1 MKRFAAK
8 YHSSKSVVSEAALT
22 VAFALCLMLSG
33 VAAARLSVTHAQN
46 QGMDMGNAQAMD
58 QAPDQTKDQK
68 GGAHEVSIDNFS
80 FAPMEMTISAG
91 SQVTWI
97 NKDDVPHTVVSVDH
111 QFKSKALDTDEKFS
125 FTFQNPG
132 TYEYF
137 CSVHPKMTGKI
148 IVK

>member
-1 MKRFAAK
+1 MKRWKTKQNSRTEAPKAMNWGAILG
-8 YHSSKSVVSEAALT
+8 SSL
-22 VAFALCLMLSG
+22 LLLSG
-33 VAAARLSVTHAQN
+33 AIARPSVTHAQN
-46 QGMDMGNAQAMD
+46 QAMEMAEWKGQAMD
-58 QAPDQTKDQK
+58 QGNDKK
-68 GGAHEVSIDNFS
+68 GEAHEVSIDNFS
-80 FAPMEMTISAG
+80 FTPMEMTIPAG

-111 QFKSKALDTDEKFS
+111 KFKSQALDTDEKFS
-125 FTFQNPG
+125 FTFSNTG